1 MFCLK
6 FDFSLNQGNTG
17 KQTETNEKWKE
28 RNTFSFVSDVDI
40 EKSTF
45 LNRVKISFST
55 NSFLIFL
62 KVVRNIAFTAIMG
75 WQRCEESFLNN
86 SKWLKV
92 KMLNISC

>member
-17 KQTETNEKWKE
+17 KQTETNEEWKE

-45 LNRVKISFST
+45 FNIE
-55 NSFLIFL
+55 L
-62 KVVRNIAFTAIMG
+62 KFAFQPIP
-75 WQRCEESFLNN
+75 F
-86 SKWLKV
+86 
-92 KMLNISC
+92 